1 MLLSEV
7 FPFRGRGVASGVAAA
22 FAYMI
27 GFIVTKTF
35 LNLHNL
41 LSLPGVFGLYGI
53 FSIIGCVYF
62 YYFIPETEGK
72 SLEEVEGILKQR
84 FNKLKS
90 ALLRKK

>member
-22 FAYMI
+22 FAYII
-27 GFIVTKTF
+27 GFVITKTY
-35 LNLHNL
+35 LDLHNL
-41 LSLPGVFGLYGI
+41 VSLPGVFGLYGI
-53 FSIIGCVYF
+53 ISILGCVYF

-84 FNKLKS
+84 FVKLKS
-90 ALLRKK
+90 AMVKKK